1 MRFLGLSNCDTC
13 RRALSELRE
22 AGVEPE
28 VIDVR
33 EGLTP
38 DLAAAILTDVGEAAL
53 NRRSTTWRALPEAER
68 TADPAALLAAHP
80 TLLKR
85 PAIEVDGRWSVGWD
99 AAARA
104 RALG

>member
-1 MRFLGLSNCDTC
+1 MRFLGLTTCDTC
-13 RRALSELRE
+13 RRALSELRA
-22 AGVEPE
+22 AGQMPE

-38 DLAAAILTDVGEAAL
+38 DLAAAILADAGEAAV
-53 NRRSTTWRALPEAER
+53 NRRSTTWRGLTEAER
-68 TADPAALLAAHP
+68 AGDPAALLAAHP

-99 AAARA
+99 DAVRA
-104 RALG
+104 RVLG